1 MADPM
6 PVTFIIGA
14 GRLVTVRHALGVASY
29 LELLQAQQ
37 QAQRTAFD
45 VLELRARRV
54 VNTVS
59 LYQAMGGG
67 QLP

>member
-1 MADPM
+1 VLA
-6 PVTFIIGA
+6 
-14 GRLVTVRHALGVASY
+14 ASPT
-29 LELLQAQQ
+29 LAAAQATLH

-59 LYQAMGGG
+59 LYQAIGGG
-67 QLP
+67 RLP